1 VSSDKFQLGTANYK
15 QGSYIVVEGRQKAD
29 CFFIIQ
35 QGRVSLS
42 REIMNR
48 EEILVPGDFFGVVS
62 TMSSNSHIETA
73 VAMTDVVLITVRP
86 QQYVPLIQRNTRI
99 AVKILI
105 QLSSRLRF
113 LDRTLTK
120 LIRRDDT
127 ETTVVDYPSRLFG
140 VAEYYFNQKQY
151 KQAFYAYTKYL
162 RYCPR
167 EENGDLAA
175 SRLKELAN
183 NVDDVKTDYGKT
195 EVERAYCRGDM
206 IFAEGEP
213 GDELF
218 IIQSGSLKI
227 TRIINNSEVLLTM
240 LKSGDIFGEMAALE
254 GKPRAASAFAVE
266 DCVVMAVNKAN
277 FEFMI
282 RDQPQLAVRVTTLLA
297 ERIWFVSKQV
307 ENALVI
313 NPLGKIYG
321 AMLIHLEKIRANLDS
336 TGPHVFNFTWEDFVN
351 ALGFAEKEGYILM
364 GELQKDKNV
373 QVRKGRIYVDSVQEL
388 VKQTDYHRKMDK
400 IEKAKHESR
409 SKLQAESE
417 NA

>member
-1 VSSDKFQLGTANYK
+1 MSSDKFQLGTANYK

-35 QGRVSLS
+35 QGRISLS

-62 TMSSNSHIETA
+62 TMSFNSHIETA

-105 QLSSRLRF
+105 QLSGRLRF

-127 ETTVVDYPSRLFG
+127 EPTVVDYPSRLFG

-151 KQAFYAYTKYL
+151 RQAFYAYTKYL
-162 RYCPR
+162 KYCPQ
-167 EENGDLAA
+167 EENSVLAGK
-175 SRLKELAN
+175 RLKELEN
-183 NVDDVKTDYGKT
+183 DVEDVKTDYGKT
-195 EVERAYCRGDM
+195 ELERAYRKGDM

-227 TRIINNSEVLLTM
+227 IRIINNNEVLLTM

-254 GKPRAASAFAVE
+254 GKPRAASAVAVE

-277 FEFMI
+277 FELMI

-297 ERIWFVSKQV
+297 ERIWFVSRQV
-307 ENALVI
+307 ENALMI
-313 NPLGKIYG
+313 DPLAKIYG
-321 AMLIHLEKIRANLDS
+321 AMFIQLEKIRANLDS
-336 TGPHVFNFTWEDFVN
+336 TGPHVFNFTWENFVN
-351 ALGFAEKEGYILM
+351 TLGLAEKDGYILM
-364 GELQKDKNV
+364 GELQKDKNI
-373 QVRKGRIYVDSVQEL
+373 QVRKGRIYVDSIQAL
-388 VKQTDYHRKMDK
+388 VKQTEYHRKMDK
-400 IEKAKHESR
+400 IEKGKHKNR
-409 SKLQAESE
+409 TLQAESV
-417 NA
+417 N